1 MKTRREIVYEAS
13 KGYKKL
19 SKKEKTE
26 RLDNLVAIT
35 GYNRDHA
42 SRLLSQH
49 DRCVYVKD
57 VSGRSYRL
65 VGDVRKK
72 EKRSRKSKY
81 DTEVFKALK
90 QIWAIMDYP
99 CGKQLISAKIRGI
112 WRDKNRAR
120 GEGETINYFCFH
132 YSLLT

>member
-35 GYNRDHA
+35 GYNRDYA

-49 DRCVYVKD
+49 DRCVYYTETHKGWTH
-57 VSGRSYRL
+57 SEYRGYTL
-65 VGDVRKK
+65 
-72 EKRSRKSKY
+72 SI
-81 DTEVFKALK
+81 TENNL
-90 QIWAIMDYP
+90 
-99 CGKQLISAKIRGI
+99 
-112 WRDKNRAR
+112 
-120 GEGETINYFCFH
+120 
-132 YSLLT
+132 

>member
-1 MKTRREIVYEAS
+1 MRYLLQARREIIYEAS

-35 GYNRDHA
+35 GYNRDYA
-42 SRLLSQH
+42 SRSLSQH

-72 EKRSRKSKY
+72 GKRSRKRKY
-81 DTEVFKALK
+81 DTEVFKVLK
-90 QIWAIMDYP
+90 HIWA
-99 CGKQLISAKIRGI
+99 
-112 WRDKNRAR
+112 
-120 GEGETINYFCFH
+120 
-132 YSLLT
+132 